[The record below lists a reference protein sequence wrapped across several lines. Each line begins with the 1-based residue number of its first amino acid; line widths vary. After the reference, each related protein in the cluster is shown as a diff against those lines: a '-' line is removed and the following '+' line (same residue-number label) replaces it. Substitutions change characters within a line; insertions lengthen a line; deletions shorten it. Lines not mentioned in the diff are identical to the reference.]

1 MAADKFLCD
10 WLFVKLKIVLAS
22 RSPRRKDILEKLNWS
37 FVIDPPDIDES
48 PLKDESPI
56 NYVQRISAAKADLVA
71 RRHDQQCIVIAA
83 DTTVELNGE
92 IFGQP
97 RDLDEARLMIQK
109 LSGKTHNV
117 HTAISVRHNLETANA
132 VDTASVTMREVSGEL
147 LEWYIGTGE
156 SIGKAGA
163 YAVQGHGAAMVAD
176 LAGEID
182 TVIGLPVGL
191 LIGMLGNLGIDPKT
205 L

>member
-1 MAADKFLCD
+1 MAADEFLCD

-56 NYVQRISAAKADLVA
+56 NYVQRISASKADLVA

-117 HTAISVRHNLETANA
+117 HTAISVRHNRETANA
-132 VDTASVTMREVSGEL
+132 VDTASVTMREVSSEM

-191 LIGMLGNLGIDPKT
+191 LIGMMGNLGIDPKT